1 MASFG
6 VVVGNVVADFKLGF
20 GQVGEVTAVEQLGFE
35 AAPKRFGVGVIVAVA
50 QPAIALQ
57 RPTAGK
63 QLLKA
68 DGRVLAALVGVDN
81 KPGRG
86 PARARRKAS
95 LTRSTGIVSR
105 TSQPTTLRE
114 QRSSHTARYSQPP
127 PWRGK

>member
-1 MASFG
+1 MVSEGGVPAFG
-6 VVVGNVVADFKLGF
+6 IVMGDVVADLEPSF
-20 GQVGEVTAVEQLGFE
+20 GQAEKAAAIEQFGLE

-114 QRSSHTARYSQPP
+114 QRSSHTA
-127 PWRGK
+127 K